1 MQITHNSNNTTLEYY
16 PIKNYN
22 NTILPNQYLRVLTY
36 DGQTLNKRIVT
47 QDKLDEEVRDRV
59 DNYNYSI
66 TGNKDNLPQFHSQLG
81 GALWVH

>member
-66 TGNKDNLPQFHSQLG
+66 TGNKDNLPQFHSKYND
-81 GALWVH
+81 